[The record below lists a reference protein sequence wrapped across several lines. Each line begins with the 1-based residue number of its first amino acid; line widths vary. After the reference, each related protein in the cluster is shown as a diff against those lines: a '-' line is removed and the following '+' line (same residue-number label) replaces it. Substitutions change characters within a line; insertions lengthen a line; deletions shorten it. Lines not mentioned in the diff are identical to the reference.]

1 MKLSTSETDGITV
14 IETMR
19 NGAINSTTPVIV
31 ITGQDDAQAVERAYL
46 AGATSFLTKPLNW
59 MLFTPHVEFVLRSG
73 QIEDELREA
82 SATAAFLSDLKS
94 QVMQALAQE
103 FQSPIK
109 TIFGFSELIQKEVY
123 GPLTPSAY
131 KEMVSDISK
140 SARCL
145 NAALLKVMNFGRT
158 LTQNL
163 DIKSE
168 SIVAREAVFDAISA
182 VEPLA
187 HRRDIKI
194 VADCNIDVKA
204 LLFADHVLLGQALH
218 GVLENAVRLSPRGA
232 QITVGAEILQDGGL
246 SVSVSDYGPAHSQ
259 DLLREI
265 NGQVHNTP
273 THANPSQSSGV
284 SIKIAK
290 VLAEAHNGQ
299 LTMKSDAER
308 GNVVRLNFPQ
318 NNRPVKEL
326 PAKAPVADRLAQ
338 ISVELSNDPRFKER
352 MPSNFVRSA
361 SSAADS
367 RIGGT
372 Q

>member
-1 MKLSTSETDGITV
+1 MPVADGITV

-140 SARCL
+140 SARSL

-163 DIKSE
+163 DVKSE
-168 SIVAREAVFDAISA
+168 SIVAREAVFD
-182 VEPLA
+182 
-187 HRRDIKI
+187 DF
-194 VADCNIDVKA
+194 NIA
-204 LLFADHVLLGQALH
+204 AMGQ
-218 GVLENAVRLSPRGA
+218 RLSC
-232 QITVGAEILQDGGL
+232 
-246 SVSVSDYGPAHSQ
+246 
-259 DLLREI
+259 
-265 NGQVHNTP
+265 
-273 THANPSQSSGV
+273 
-284 SIKIAK
+284 
-290 VLAEAHNGQ
+290 
-299 LTMKSDAER
+299 
-308 GNVVRLNFPQ
+308 
-318 NNRPVKEL
+318 
-326 PAKAPVADRLAQ
+326 
-338 ISVELSNDPRFKER
+338 
-352 MPSNFVRSA
+352 
-361 SSAADS
+361 
-367 RIGGT
+367 
-372 Q
+372 